1 LAQEDHT
8 TFLSFARDSHLFIE
22 HLDGYG
28 LIKEEKGKYYFK
40 IKTVE
45 EYIVSKA
52 RIAKRDT
59 PKEEKRRELSN
70 KRNQL
75 EENMR
80 QVVKLVMKAK
90 YGNKAKDRIL
100 DTLPSEQRGRF
111 LERSLDEV
119 LKSSFFENLRI
130 IITKYW
136 PDFALIFLSE
146 KDKFNNFMECINK
159 YRKLD
164 AHAGDDIPDDDWASL
179 NIALKWLTD
188 CVSSYLE

>member
-1 LAQEDHT
+1 M
-8 TFLSFARDSHLFIE
+8 
-22 HLDGYG
+22 
-28 LIKEEKGKYYFK
+28 IKEEKGKYYFK

-59 PKEEKRRELSN
+59 PKEEKRREVSN

-75 EENMR
+75 EESMR

-90 YGNKAKDRIL
+90 FGNKAKDRIL

-111 LERSLDEV
+111 LERGLDEL

-130 IITKYW
+130 IIIKYW

-146 KDKFNNFMECINK
+146 KDKFNNFMEYVNK
-159 YRKLD
+159 FRKLD
-164 AHAGDDIPDDDWASL
+164 AHAGDDISDDDWASL
-179 NIALKWLTD
+179 NSALKWLSD